1 MSARRDVSHALP
13 ERHLKV
19 ATRALV
25 GLCGGG
31 DGAAA
36 TLGVRQ
42 QRMSDCGNINT
53 ADFLRLDEI
62 AALEDVAGDWPVT
75 RALAK
80 RAGCVL
86 LKLPDLPLTAENM
99 VEATTQIIRE
109 TADVMTEM
117 SSLFADG
124 RVTLA
129 ESSRFSAQVDE
140 AVHALMDARKMVQ
153 NWAEVGKS

>member
-1 MSARRDVSHALP
+1 MSGRRTVTHALP

-25 GLCGGG
+25 VLCGGG

-36 TLGVRQ
+36 TLGARQ

-62 AALEDVAGDWPVT
+62 AALEDVAGDWPIT

-86 LKLPDLPLTAENM
+86 LQLPDLPVCAESLIE
-99 VEATTQIIRE
+99 VTTEIVRE

-117 SSLFADG
+117 SSLFVDG
-124 RVTLA
+124 RVTGT
-129 ESSRFSAQVDE
+129 ESARFSGQIDE
-140 AVHALMDARKMVQ
+140 AITALMKARALVQ
-153 NWAEVGKS
+153 DWAA

>member
-1 MSARRDVSHALP
+1 MTARRDIVHALP

-25 GLCGGG
+25 ALCGGG
-31 DGAAA
+31 EGAAA
-36 TLGVRQ
+36 TVGGRQ
-42 QRMSDCGNINT
+42 QRMSDCGNVNT
-53 ADFLRLDEI
+53 ADFLRLDEV

-86 LKLPDLPLTAENM
+86 LRLPDLPMSAENM
-99 VEATTQIIRE
+99 VDATTEIIRE

-117 SSLFADG
+117 SVLFADG
-124 RVTLA
+124 RVTAA
-129 ESSRFSAQVDE
+129 ESARFSSQVDE
-140 AVHALMDARKMVQ
+140 AVSALMKARNLVQ
-153 NWAEVGKS
+153 DWIA